1 MKVNTH
7 LIRQCY
13 AHLRELPPFDR
24 WCLPGPDT
32 VEFGI
37 LIGRDHAVYE
47 RSGVH
52 RIAVNDLTHTTHEQ
66 VMQTVAHE
74 MVHLRQELLGRL
86 PLKKDPHNA
95 EFRRMARA
103 ICKEFGWNVQTF

>member
-1 MKVNTH
+1 MKVNVH

-24 WCLPGPDT
+24 WALPSPDQ

-37 LIGRDHAVYE
+37 LVGRDHAVYHND
-47 RSGVH
+47 GMH

-74 MVHLRQELLGRL
+74 MVHLHQELVGRL
-86 PLKKDPHNA
+86 PFKKDPHNA
-95 EFRRMARA
+95 DFRRWARL